1 MRDYLYLWHDPTRHL
16 LIASGIELKDLAP
29 PASASGGFLLLTH
42 DYADAIYDPT
52 SKFEYVAASD
62 IQSLINEDVYSWGD
76 ICWADYAGDSFPA
89 LTKRDVAELL
99 YFEHTG
105 ELLDGRIAL
114 PGLGNR
120 FLARGHD
127 DGWFLSLYYDSWPTM
142 IDLLDQLE
150 LLGSAEGR
158 NKFLSGRSGAF
169 WLDASGLVEEEAT
182 LDIDSL
188 LNRRCQKREAQQDAD
203 GNPH

>member
-1 MRDYLYLWHDPTRHL
+1 MRDYLYLWHDPKRHL

-29 PASASGGFLLLTH
+29 RASASGGFLLLTH

-52 SKFEYVAASD
+52 SKFDYVAASD
-62 IQSLINEDVYSWGD
+62 IPALITEDVYSWGD

-114 PGLGNR
+114 PSLGNR

-127 DGWFLSLYYDSWPTM
+127 DGWFLSLYYDSWSSM
-142 IDLLDQLE
+142 VDLLEQLE
-150 LLGSAEGR
+150 LLRSVEGR
-158 NKFLSGRSGAF
+158 TKVLSGRSGAF
-169 WLDASGLVEEEAT
+169 WIDDAGVVEEEGT
-182 LDIDSL
+182 LDIDTL